1 MDRCE
6 PSCITVTR
14 SLGLVERIDQID
26 GGGKTRR
33 LCAEWHIQIG
43 VPRQELCRNWR
54 AIFRGRRVRNF
65 ADGTGIVGGTA
76 LVASVQCRKRWSL
89 PEPVKW
95 AWLRPRHLPCVLA
108 CGVAPCAGYK
118 KERLGLAHLSVL
130 QPSIAA
136 AALWEHHAHAVITAV
151 PAFSATR
158 SPAFRPGAYCSGWHP
173 SRRIPQPRH

>member
-118 KERLGLAHLSVL
+118 KKVGPCPPFCASAVHCRRCTVGTPRARSHHGGSGVFCHSLSGL
-130 QPSIAA
+130 Q
-136 AALWEHHAHAVITAV
+136 
-151 PAFSATR
+151 TR
-158 SPAFRPGAYCSGWHP
+158 GLLLRVAS
-173 SRRIPQPRH
+173 